1 MMAHIAPRDTTILI
15 VDDDDDFAAA
25 AGNVLREGG
34 YRIDTVASGQGA
46 LVRVLR
52 SQPDLVL
59 LDIGLPDIEG
69 VEVCGM
75 LQRHVPEVPI
85 VFLTGR
91 HTPQSVAAGLDLG
104 ADDYIVKPCDA
115 AVLLAR
121 VRAVL
126 RRASAAAPRRP
137 EHITIREVAVDSAR
151 HEVYVRGEHVDL
163 SPKTFNLLWLLVTN
177 AGRVL
182 SRTQIIDSVWGSD
195 FYGDVKA
202 LDVYIRTLR
211 RKIEEDPDR
220 PALIQT
226 VWGVGYCFAAP
237 EDHQDTA

>member
-1 MMAHIAPRDTTILI
+1 MALSAHRDTVILI
-15 VDDDDDFAAA
+15 VDDDVSFASTAA
-25 AGNVLREGG
+25 DVLRAGG
-34 YRIDTVASGQGA
+34 YCVDTVETGHGA

-69 VEVCGM
+69 VEVCTL

-85 VFLTGR
+85 IFVSGR
-91 HTPQSVAAGLDLG
+91 RAPNNIAAGLDLG

-115 AVLLAR
+115 TVLLAR
-121 VRAVL
+121 VRTVL
-126 RRASAAAPRRP
+126 RRVAAASPRTP
-137 EHITIREVAVDSAR
+137 EIVSVRGITVDVSR
-151 HEVYVRGEHVDL
+151 HEVHVRGERVNL
-163 SPKTFNLLWLLVTN
+163 SPKAFSLLWLLMAN

-211 RKIEEDPDR
+211 QKIEKDPEK
-220 PALIQT
+220 PVLIQT
-226 VWGVGYCFAAP
+226 VWGIGYCFVEP
-237 EDHQDTA
+237 EDHRGME